1 MKKIIECIP
10 NFSEGKDLAKINQIA
25 NEIRSVDGVNLL
37 DVDAGASTN
46 RTVMTF
52 VGEPEQVIEAAFL
65 AIKKATE
72 VIDMSKHQGTHPR
85 MGATDVCPLVPIS
98 NISVEEAVEFA
109 HILAKRVGEELQIPI
124 YLYEHAAQTKKRK
137 NLAVIRA
144 GEYEGFQEKIKQAE
158 WKPDYGPAVFNT
170 KSGQTVIGVRDFLI
184 AYNVNINSQSTRLAN
199 AIAFDVRE
207 IGRTKKDKITKKPI
221 RDENK
226 NFIRIPGKLKFVKG
240 IGWFVDEYSIAQ
252 ISYNLTNIQAT
263 PIHQVFEETV
273 NSATSR
279 GVRVTGSELIGLIPK
294 NAMLESGKYFLKKQ
308 NRSVGIPEKDIILI
322 AIKSLGL
329 DELAEFDPNKKIIE
343 YAIENNSKTNNLVD
357 KTIVEFCNET
367 SRESPA
373 PGGGS
378 VAAVCGALGASL
390 FAMVANLSANKRGW
404 EKDIEKF
411 SGFALEAQEIK
422 EKLLWLIDE
431 DTNAFNKVM
440 EAFRLPK
447 KSEKDQKIR
456 KEAIENANKYA
467 AQIPFNVM
475 QTAFEAYNGLKAM
488 TEFGNPNSITDAGVG
503 ALAITTCVRSA
514 AMNVK
519 INLGSIED
527 KNFKQE
533 MLKSTTDL
541 VAKALEKEKEIVHL
555 VEESFK

>member
-10 NFSEGKDLAKINQIA
+10 NFSEGKDLTKINQIA
-25 NEIRSVDGVNLL
+25 NEIRSVDGVSLL

-65 AIKKATE
+65 AIKKAAE

-98 NISVEEAVEFA
+98 NISVEEAVKFA
-109 HILAKRVGEELQIPI
+109 HKLAKRVGEELQIPI
-124 YLYEHAAQTKKRK
+124 YLYEHAAQTEKRK

-144 GEYEGFQEKIKQAE
+144 GEYEGFQEKIQQAE
-158 WKPDYGPAVFNT
+158 WKPDYGPAIFNA
-170 KSGQTVIGVRDFLI
+170 KAGQTVIGVRDFLI

-207 IGRTKKDKITKKPI
+207 IGRTKKDEITKKPI
-221 RDENK
+221 RNENG

-252 ISYNLTNIQAT
+252 ISYNLTNIQET

-294 NAMLESGKYFLKKQ
+294 NAMLEAGKYFLKKQ

-329 DELAEFDPNKKIIE
+329 DELVEFDPNKKIIE
-343 YAIENNSKTNNLVD
+343 YAIENNSTNNKLVD
-357 KTIVEFCNET
+357 KTIVEFCDET

-390 FAMVANLSANKRGW
+390 SAMVANLSANKRGW
-404 EKDIEKF
+404 EKDVEKF
-411 SGFALEAQEIK
+411 SDFALEAQKIK

-447 KSEKDQKIR
+447 KSEEDQKNR

-475 QTAFEAYNGLKAM
+475 ETAFEAYSGLKAM
-488 TEFGNPNSITDAGVG
+488 AEFGNPNSITDAGVG
-503 ALAITTCVRSA
+503 ALAITTCVRGA

-527 KNFKQE
+527 ENFKQE
-533 MLKSTTDL
+533 MLKSTNDL
-541 VAKALEKEKEIVHL
+541 VAKAIEKEKEIVNL